1 MRFLSVLRRRFSKRA
16 PIGAIR
22 FTHSAELLES
32 RTLLSAFLSQPI
44 GNVSFSQDSGTETA
58 NLNAIFFD
66 SNGQQDL
73 AFAATSSNPS
83 VLSASVSGASVTLS
97 PQAGRSGFAVVRL
110 TATAPDGSSASNA
123 FRVQITAAQ
132 SRTLHVSLGG
142 ARKSFTFAALSQATA
157 TVTLNGPGTA
167 DVVMGGDALKLQGA
181 NLVGANEELESITL
195 SGTTAASSL
204 LITGHGASR
213 FAVNI
218 GNISSTGALG
228 ALQAKGVTLVGDV
241 SVTGGIHKLDVD
253 SADTGSINA
262 GSSPITIQGISFV
275 DENFTSTG
283 PVHSVTMGQWVDSD
297 ASPETFS
304 AAAVGRLTSRGSF
317 QPGMQITGSLG
328 PTKVGGSIGGTWNA
342 GRSAQISVGSV
353 AEGWNGEFTGLTGLK
368 VAGVFTGTLTAPTL
382 SFLKVGSMH
391 VADINLTAPNTTDL
405 HVLTAGTMMYA
416 HILATGNIG
425 KITAARLLD
434 SEVFAGVGPLQPG
447 QGLPLTASDFTAP
460 AAISSITLN
469 WHGKGVSFDS
479 DVVAATNIGSLDL
492 GTTRSANGG
501 LPYGIAA
508 RGLGSVTVVD
518 TSHPQTIRLRAV
530 HDPATLA
537 AQLAAQKL
545 ELGDLVFRVI

>member
-22 FTHSAELLES
+22 FTHSAEPLES

-204 LITGHGASR
+204 LITGHGSSR

-304 AAAVGRLTSRGSF
+304 AAAVGRLASRGSF
-317 QPGMQITGSLG
+317 QPGMQITGALG
-328 PTKVGGSIGGTWNA
+328 ATKIGGTADGTWNVGRASSPITVGA
-342 GRSAQISVGSV
+342 GIGADF
-353 AEGWNGEFTGLTGLK
+353 NGTFGTLAGLTVKG
-368 VAGVFTGTLTAPTL
+368 AFDGFLTAPSMRFFSAKSMKSATL
-382 SFLKVGSMH
+382 
-391 VADINLTAPNTTDL
+391 NLTAASTMDL
-405 HVLTAGTMMYA
+405 GAITVSGSIAYTSILTAGD
-416 HILATGNIG
+416 IG
-425 KITAARLLD
+425 KLTAGQLSNCR
-434 SEVFAGVGPLQPG
+434 VFAGISSPS
-447 QGLPLTASDFTAP
+447 LPMTSSDFSATASIGSVVLHST
-460 AAISSITLN
+460 SGSL
-469 WHGKGVSFDS
+469 VSFDS
-479 DVVAATNIGSLDL
+479 ARIAASKLGVLSL
-492 GTTRSANGG
+492 GTTRTGNGG
-501 LPYGIAA
+501 MQFGVAA
-508 RGLGSVTVVD
+508 QNIGLLTVQD
-518 TSHPQTIRLRAV
+518 RTHPQTIKLRSVQDA
-530 HDPATLA
+530 ATLA
-537 AQLAAQKL
+537 AQLSAQKAQ
-545 ELGDLVFRVI
+545 LGDLTLQIV